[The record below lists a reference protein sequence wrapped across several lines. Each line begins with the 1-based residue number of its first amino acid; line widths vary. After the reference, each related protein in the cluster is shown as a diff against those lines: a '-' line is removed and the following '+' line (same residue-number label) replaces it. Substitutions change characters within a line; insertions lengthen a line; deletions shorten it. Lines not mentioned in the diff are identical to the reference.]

1 VNGVELYEEK
11 GHINKRGGSLLGW
24 SQSRFL
30 ARLPESDKLRP
41 STHLTDLE
49 ALRLLQRLL
58 SSRSARQ
65 AAADRIILCRVGTRC
80 DDLTELVILSTHDGH
95 NLYQ

>member
-1 VNGVELYEEK
+1 MNGVELYEEK

-24 SQSRFL
+24 SRFL

-80 DDLTELVILSTHDGH
+80 DDLTELVILSS
-95 NLYQ
+95 